1 MNKFLL
7 VFSLTIMV
15 ISAGCLNPAELD
27 LYQGEDII
35 PVQTYQAFELQDNN
49 DSIFNS
55 SSLDGNV
62 VVFGFIYV
70 NCPDVCPTTTSD
82 MKWIESQLSEN
93 ERSNVSF
100 ISISVDPWRDGPI
113 ALTEYMGD
121 YNVSWPHLT
130 TTVETEENLSLLE
143 KVWTDFTI
151 GVVLTEAN
159 SSTSLGRGHTV
170 YYDVQHTTG
179 VVLVDVFGYQRVR
192 WTHDNW
198 NPEGILSDLRSIMN

>member
-1 MNKFLL
+1 MNKYLPAL
-7 VFSLTIMV
+7 CLSLMMM
-15 ISAGCLNPAELD
+15 SSGCLNAVELD

-35 PVQTYQAFELQDNN
+35 PVQTYRPFELQDNN

-55 SSLDGNV
+55 SSLDGDV

-82 MKWIESQLSEN
+82 MKWIKSQLSVN
-93 ERSNVSF
+93 ERLNVSF

-113 ALTEYMGD
+113 ALTNYMEE

-143 KVWTDFTI
+143 NVWTDFSI

-170 YYDVQHTTG
+170 YYEILHTNG
-179 VVLVDVFGYQRVR
+179 LVLVDEFGYQRVR
-192 WTHDNW
+192 WTHDHW
-198 NPEGILSDLRSIMN
+198 DSKGILSDIRSMIN